1 MTKITHKGLWFKYSS
16 LSDEDKKT
24 SKKLFLSFLLCG
36 SLIGFSSEKSYLI
49 MWSEIFHPSLF
60 YIMPVLTLIAGFYTI
75 KFSYELYKNQDELYQ
90 KFHDFSLIT
99 GFLGFA
105 IFGLILHYV
114 SIYINYQPLWIDYV
128 LCSIIGMVVGQVY
141 FYKKFYE

>member
-1 MTKITHKGLWFKYSS
+1 
-16 LSDEDKKT
+16 
-24 SKKLFLSFLLCG
+24 
-36 SLIGFSSEKSYLI
+36 

>member
-24 SKKLFLSFLLCG
+24 TKKLFLSALLCG
-36 SLIGFSSEKSYLI
+36 FLLGLSTEKSSLI

-99 GFLGFA
+99 GFLGFVV
-105 IFGLILHYV
+105 FGLILHFV
-114 SIYINYQPLWIDYV
+114 SMYIEYQPEFIDYA
-128 LCSIIGMVVGQVY
+128 LCSILGMGIGQVY
-141 FYKKFYE
+141 FYNKFYE